1 MWSSFRLVRAAGSSC
16 TISFNEKMNLFSFSS
31 FSWTVRVKK
40 GDRID
45 VGDVDKSDMVEKDL
59 QVLVIEGILA

>member
-1 MWSSFRLVRAAGSSC
+1 
-16 TISFNEKMNLFSFSS
+16 MNLFSFSS

-45 VGDVDKSDMVEKDL
+45 VGDVDRSGMVEKDL
-59 QVLVIEGILA
+59 QVAELVLVIEGILA